1 MFLKTECITMK
12 LGGVTDTATRKNA
25 TEVLR
30 RQRGVRTAIVDADA
44 VALVAYRADQTTV
57 EALTTA
63 LAQAGYSVI

>member
-30 RQRGVRTAIVDADA
+30 RQRGVRTATVDADA